1 MTAWIIANYINSNSD
16 TLEARVYPANQLGE
30 ERAVVEGMQ
39 LGAGATMHIG
49 GTAIHNNFNKRMGV
63 LDLPFMWRNYDHAHK
78 VLDGKVGETLA
89 AEHEKLGL
97 KVLGWQDSWGYRNVI
112 TTKKEVKKAEDLKGL
127 KIRTI
132 QTPTYVAALNAMG
145 ASATPMAFGEVYTS
159 LQTGVLDGFEHSSA
173 VAYTGKYYEVAK
185 YITLTEH
192 LFGPTVT
199 VISKKEW
206 DGYTDKEKQVVAA
219 AAKLGQD
226 VNRSLSVSGTR
237 VDAEAQGQGD
247 DRQSDRQVR
256 VPQGRGRAGPARQD
270 HRRRGPAEDDPRH
283 EVELICVAAVVFA
296 ATRKSSA
303 MDDGRRD
310 TAVVSA
316 EAGTGVSTPP
326 GPLRRGDDVL
336 AMPRAQTNAH
346 FAGAH
351 MIAKSFRAVDRS
363 VEYALFLIF
372 LAFTLVGGLQVF
384 NRFVLGLPLSWSEE
398 FQKFGHIWMVMLAIP
413 VRTGAARTSAW
424 TCCCTCC
431 RRRRRRR
438 SAW

>member
-1 MTAWIIANYINSNSD
+1 MNTGSMLRKLALCLTFTMAVAIAPEAAAQAKKQVKISHATAGDVANDNHMTAWIIASYINSNSD
-16 TLEARVYPANQLGE
+16 TLEARIYPANQLGE
-30 ERAVVEGMQ
+30 ERAVIEGMQ

-63 LDLPFMWRNYDHAHK
+63 LDLPFMWRNYEHAHH

-112 TTKKEVKKAEDLKGL
+112 TTKKEVKKPEDLKGL

-173 VAYTGKYYEVAK
+173 VTYTGKFYEVAK

-219 AAKLGQD
+219 AARLGQD
-226 VNRSLSVSGTR
+226 VNRSLSVQR
-237 VDAEAQGQGD
+237 DAESMEKLKAKGMVVNPIDKTQFLKA
-247 DRQSDRQVR
+247 
-256 VPQGRGRAGPARQD
+256 AGPLQD
-270 HRRRGPAEDDPRH
+270 QLAKTIGAED
-283 EVELICVAAVVFA
+283 LLKTI
-296 ATRKSSA
+296 
-303 MDDGRRD
+303 RD
-310 TAVVSA
+310 T
-316 EAGTGVSTPP
+316 
-326 GPLRRGDDVL
+326 
-336 AMPRAQTNAH
+336 
-346 FAGAH
+346 
-351 MIAKSFRAVDRS
+351 K
-363 VEYALFLIF
+363 
-372 LAFTLVGGLQVF
+372 
-384 NRFVLGLPLSWSEE
+384 
-398 FQKFGHIWMVMLAIP
+398 
-413 VRTGAARTSAW
+413 
-424 TCCCTCC
+424 
-431 RRRRRRR
+431 
-438 SAW
+438 

>member
-1 MTAWIIANYINSNSD
+1 MHVKSTLQHLAVALVAMTAFAVNHDAGAQAKKQVKISHATAADVANDNHMTAWIIANYINSNSD

-39 LGAGATMHIG
+39 LGGGATMHIG

-78 VLDGKVGETLA
+78 VLDGKVGQTLA

-112 TTKKEVKKAEDLKGL
+112 TTKKEVKTPADLKGL

-159 LQTGVLDGFEHSSA
+159 LQTGVLDGFEHASA
-173 VAYTGKYYEVAK
+173 VTYTGKFYEVAK

-226 VNRSLSVSGTR
+226 VNRSLSVQR
-237 VDAEAQGQGD
+237 DAESMNKLREKGMTVNPIDKTGFVKA
-247 DRQSDRQVR
+247 
-256 VPQGRGRAGPARQD
+256 AGPLQD
-270 HRRRGPAEDDPRH
+270 QLAKTLGAEDLLKTIR
-283 EVELICVAAVVFA
+283 E
-296 ATRKSSA
+296 TK
-303 MDDGRRD
+303 
-310 TAVVSA
+310 
-316 EAGTGVSTPP
+316 
-326 GPLRRGDDVL
+326 
-336 AMPRAQTNAH
+336 
-346 FAGAH
+346 
-351 MIAKSFRAVDRS
+351 
-363 VEYALFLIF
+363 
-372 LAFTLVGGLQVF
+372 
-384 NRFVLGLPLSWSEE
+384 
-398 FQKFGHIWMVMLAIP
+398 
-413 VRTGAARTSAW
+413 
-424 TCCCTCC
+424 
-431 RRRRRRR
+431 
-438 SAW
+438 